1 MPRRFDQSTFVFVL
15 SYPGED
21 VCEHE
26 ERLVEVMG
34 ALLERGA
41 TVKVITQPQSALVE
55 RIRFLGIEVSRYKLN
70 RWNII
75 RTRSLN
81 RWNIIRTRS
90 RLRKY
95 LKRYA
100 PPVVHTTGLWG
111 TFLLGLASAPL
122 ETSVVLSASCGDS
135 RAGDLIDRLVRR
147 LVMRQTCK
155 ADFVFAESQE
165 HFEMLLDR
173 GIDPVR
179 IELWPEADYTR
190 VLLERYRTILRR

>member
-26 ERLVEVMG
+26 EHLVEVME

-41 TVKVITQPQSALVE
+41 TVKVITQPQSTLVG
-55 RIRFLGIEVSRYKLN
+55 RIRSLGIEVSRY
-70 RWNII
+70 R
-75 RTRSLN
+75 LN

-122 ETSVVLSASCGDS
+122 ETSVVLSASCGDPRS
-135 RAGDLIDRLVRR
+135 GDLIDRLVRR
-147 LVMRQTCK
+147 FVMRQTRK
-155 ADFVFAESQE
+155 ADFVFAESPE
-165 HFEMLLDR
+165 HFEMLLDQ
-173 GIDPVR
+173 GVDSGR

-190 VLLERYRTILRR
+190 VLLERYQTILRR